1 MKLKEIAKVQG
12 GYAFKSDSFVSNETP
27 IIRIG
32 NIVNNKVIIDNDITA
47 PISTIGDRKEF
58 LIFKDDLLIAMSG
71 ATVGKVGIYS
81 FDNPSMLNQR
91 VGNIKCDEKY
101 KKYVFYLLQSPQFKK
116 YVELSSIGCAQP
128 NISNSQIENFE
139 FKENSIGEIE
149 NIVRKLDNVSSL
161 INIKKNEIEKLNIL
175 VKSQFVEMFGSKQDG
190 FKYDKV
196 KFNNCTESMLKGPFG
211 SDIKKSLYVPKTADT
226 YKVYIQ
232 INAIKKDESLGN
244 YYISKKYFDEKMYK
258 FEVKPLDYIVTC
270 DGTLGK
276 LLRLDSKME
285 KGIISASLL
294 KITLNNKINYKYF
307 EEIWNQYMLNELS
320 RDIRNAC
327 LTHLPSA
334 KVIESMEIPL
344 PPLELQNK
352 FAKFVEQ
359 VDKQKFN
366 KVLNSLKYTEYML
379 KYKC

>member
-1 MKLKEIAKVQG
+1 MLMKKLSDYAEVISGFAFDSNLFNDVKGMPLVRIRDIRRGYTETYTTEEYKDEYIIKKDDILIGMDGEFNISKWKSDDALLNQRVCKVNPINTCNGDFIYYSLPFKLKEIEN
-12 GYAFKSDSFVSNETP
+12 STSFATVKHISLKQ
-27 IIRIG
+27 IL
-32 NIVNNKVIIDNDITA
+32 NIDIPDYSLEEQNKIAMKLNLINNMINNK
-47 PISTIGDRKEF
+47 KHQLF
-58 LIFKDDLLIAMSG
+58 
-71 ATVGKVGIYS
+71 
-81 FDNPSMLNQR
+81 
-91 VGNIKCDEKY
+91 
-101 KKYVFYLLQSPQFKK
+101 
-116 YVELSSIGCAQP
+116 
-128 NISNSQIENFE
+128 
-139 FKENSIGEIE
+139 
-149 NIVRKLDNVSSL
+149 KLDEL
-161 INIKKNEIEKLNIL
+161 I
-175 VKSQFVEMFGSKQDG
+175 KSQFVEMFGSKQDG

-359 VDKQKFN
+359 VDKQKFEFE
-366 KVLNSLKYTEYML
+366 KQLKKLEELQASLMQEYFG
-379 KYKC
+379 